1 MKNKMISVLAAAAIS
16 IGIGIAA
23 TSSATAAPAISE
35 MQSSA
40 YAGSVPLL
48 QQTFG
53 PRNNKYIPHLS
64 FAAESITEAVMMH
77 LRQPFDVPS
86 NRRHSRA
93 WEGAGIGLMFEARR
107 YEIDI
112 AAQILTCQ
120 LLHEEGLLDN
130 SQRRCKIGAS
140 VFFGNIHRLQ

>member
-53 PRNNKYIPHLS
+53 PRKNKYIPHPKDGYVGGRKVGTKWLTPKVCY
-64 FAAESITEAVMMH
+64 E
-77 LRQPFDVPS
+77 RQRVGPKQYVLV
-86 NRRHSRA
+86 RRA
-93 WEGAGIGLMFEARR
+93 
-107 YEIDI
+107 
-112 AAQILTCQ
+112 
-120 LLHEEGLLDN
+120 
-130 SQRRCKIGAS
+130 CK
-140 VFFGNIHRLQ
+140 